1 MKKNLVLFWIIR
13 NPKDITIQG
22 NTLTLIEF
30 WIENDVTKKFE
41 YIYNIR

>member
-30 WIENDVTKKFE
+30 WIENDVTIKE
-41 YIYNIR
+41 I